1 MLTGHCIWP
10 TPRPRMMKLN
20 GGSMCKV
27 RGAGFYQ
34 VLYQVIGGCM
44 EGEGSQKSPL
54 VLF

>member
-1 MLTGHCIWP
+1 MLTDHCIRP
-10 TPRPRMMKLN
+10 TSRPRMMKLN

-34 VLYQVIGGCM
+34 VIGGCM

-54 VLF
+54 VSF